1 MKNLPFRAQHDVPGG
16 ARWRLPRLS
25 LARPSRGTAQQNI
38 VAYLFLTPWLL
49 GLFILTLG
57 PMVASLYLS
66 FTDFDLF
73 TSPSWI
79 GLENYRWMLFEDR
92 RYLQSVQVTFTYVLV
107 SVPFKLMFALAV
119 AMILNRGLLGISL
132 YRAIYFLPSLL
143 GGSVAIA
150 IMWRQIFSTDGVVNY
165 LLGLVGIKGESW
177 ISDPDYALYTLV
189 ILAVW
194 QFGSPMVI
202 FLAGLRQ
209 IPRDLYDASAV
220 DGAGKLSQFF
230 RITIPLLT
238 PIIFFNFLMQMIG
251 SFQFQ
256 EAVRDITAF
265 LEYAGEPIA
274 YAGRQRSSQRW
285 RPLLR
290 CVEPVADP
298 AHRTDQSGR
307 GRHVLHLRPQALHTG
322 VHEPRAVKL
331 WCFLRAML
339 MTFCRWRSGHSAKRR
354 AQSCA

>member
-1 MKNLPFRAQHDVPGG
+1 MKHLPFRAHDAVPGG

-25 LARPSRGTAQQNI
+25 LPRPSRGTVQQNI
-38 VAYLFLTPWLL
+38 VAYLFLAPWLL
-49 GLFILTLG
+49 GLFVLTLG

-66 FTDFDLF
+66 FTDYDLF

-79 GLENYRWMLFEDR
+79 GFENYRWMLFEDR

-107 SVPFKLMFALAV
+107 SVPLKLIFALAV
-119 AMILNRGLLGISL
+119 AMILNRGLRGISL

-165 LLGLVGIKGESW
+165 LLGLMGVKGASW
-177 ISDPDYALYTLV
+177 ISNPEYALYTLV

-251 SFQFQ
+251 SFQAFTSSYVVSGGTGGPADSTLFYTLYLYQ
-256 EAVRDITAF
+256 QGFTEFRMGYASAMAWMLLAMIAVVTAVSF
-265 LEYAGEPIA
+265 L
-274 YAGRQRSSQRW
+274 SSKYW
-285 RPLLR
+285 
-290 CVEPVADP
+290 
-298 AHRTDQSGR
+298 
-307 GRHVLHLRPQALHTG
+307 
-322 VHEPRAVKL
+322 VHYGDGGK
-331 WCFLRAML
+331 
-339 MTFCRWRSGHSAKRR
+339 
-354 AQSCA
+354 